1 MVYRAAIGEYV
12 RNRLL
17 RTPGV
22 MRMPAKQA
30 DMFVMPNFLPPED
43 CAALIEMID
52 RDSGRHPSGVLSD
65 NPIPG
70 YRTSETSNMVR
81 DDPLVASVDQRIWKL
96 TGIQPEHG
104 ETLQGQRYAPGQ
116 QFKPH
121 HDFFHY
127 AERYW
132 EVEQNQ
138 GGQRTWTLMIF
149 LNEPEEG
156 GHTFFPEVNVRIA
169 PREGTLLAWNN
180 LDAEGNPNPFTL
192 HEGTPVKAG
201 VKYILTK
208 WFRERPW
215 LKTAADEEIVI
226 EARRPAPQE

>member
-1 MVYRAAIGEYV
+1 LVYRAAIGEYV
-12 RNRLL
+12 SKRLL

-22 MRMPAKQA
+22 MRMPAKEA

-43 CAALIEMID
+43 CAGLIEMIE
-52 RDSGRHPSGVLSD
+52 RDRHPSGVLSD
-65 NPIPG
+65 DPIPG
-70 YRTSETSNMVR
+70 YRTSETSNLGR
-81 DDPLVASVDQRIWKL
+81 DDPLVASVDHRIWKL
-96 TGIQPEHG
+96 TGIQPNHG
-104 ETLQGQRYAPGQ
+104 ETIQGQRYAPGQ

-121 HDFFHY
+121 HDFFY
-127 AERYW
+127 SNARYW
-132 EVEQNQ
+132 EIEEKQ
-138 GGQRTWTLMIF
+138 GGQRTWTVMIF

-169 PREGTLLAWNN
+169 PRAGNLLAWNN
-180 LDAEGNPNPFTL
+180 LDANGNPNLFTL

-215 LKTAADEEIVI
+215 LKTAEDEEIVVQ
-226 EARRPAPQE
+226 APRAAPQE